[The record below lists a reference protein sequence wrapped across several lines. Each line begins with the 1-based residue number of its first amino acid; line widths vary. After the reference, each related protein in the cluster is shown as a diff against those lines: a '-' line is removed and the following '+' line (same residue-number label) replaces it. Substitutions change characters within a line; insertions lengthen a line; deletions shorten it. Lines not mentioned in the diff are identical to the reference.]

1 MLCTY
6 ICFTLLKTS
15 SLDEYKHKFGA
26 SGADKYIFKALALG
40 QVTRQNSLAL
50 P

>member
-1 MLCTY
+1 MIQITN
-6 ICFTLLKTS
+6 
-15 SLDEYKHKFGA
+15 A
-26 SGADKYIFKALALG
+26 GADKYIFKALALG